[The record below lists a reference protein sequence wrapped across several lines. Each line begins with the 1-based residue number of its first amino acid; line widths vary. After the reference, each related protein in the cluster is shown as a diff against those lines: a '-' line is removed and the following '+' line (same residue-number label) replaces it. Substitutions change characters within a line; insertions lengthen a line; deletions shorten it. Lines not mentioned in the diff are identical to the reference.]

1 MAISE
6 KAKEEMRELAAS
18 ASLRDDMR
26 HVAMH
31 RHNPI
36 MVDGKVDGD
45 RLIEF
50 LTGYNEFINHEPKP
64 FKPIKDTMMKL

>member
-18 ASLRDDMR
+18 TSMRDDMR
-26 HVAMH
+26 QVAMH

-64 FKPIKDTMMKL
+64 FKPIKDTIMKL

>member
-6 KAKEEMRELAAS
+6 KAKEEMRELAVS
-18 ASLRDDMR
+18 ASLWDNMR
-26 HVAMH
+26 QVVMH

-50 LTGYNEFINHEPKP
+50 LTGYE
-64 FKPIKDTMMKL
+64 